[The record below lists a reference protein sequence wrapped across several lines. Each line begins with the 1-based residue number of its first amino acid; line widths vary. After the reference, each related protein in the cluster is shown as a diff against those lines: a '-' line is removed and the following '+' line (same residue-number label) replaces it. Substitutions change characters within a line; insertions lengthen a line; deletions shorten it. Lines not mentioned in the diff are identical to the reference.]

1 MSNTPKANDMMPS
14 ETPSKTT
21 TTNRSV
27 GRAAGLRSIAIAVMT
42 RFSRSRA
49 GMLHRKNDWH
59 RAARPGT
66 PADRARERD
75 GVQGR
80 RGADRWRLLADG
92 AHRAAGCQD
101 PAAAP
106 ARHLLRG
113 VLRAGG
119 DGHLPARRRRAD
131 GRSRGLPAGAAG
143 RGAHVR

>member
-27 GRAAGLRSIAIAVMT
+27 GHTAGSCSIAIAVMT
-42 RFSRSRA
+42 RLSPSRGGVLNRE
-49 GMLHRKNDWH
+49 NDWH
-59 RAARPGT
+59 RAAWPGT

-80 RGADRWRLLADG
+80 RGPDRRRLLADG
-92 AHRAAGCQD
+92 AHRAAGRQD

-119 DGHLPARRRRAD
+119 DDHVPAGRHRADRRR
-131 GRSRGLPAGAAG
+131 RGLPAGAAG
-143 RGAHVR
+143 RGAHV